1 MIFIDSMA
9 RAWWTAPKMNSR
21 LASRRRSA
29 EAALGARSPSA
40 ADNSPKDIDPR
51 TKTRTTSWSE
61 GLGAAATLLMRLP
74 SRPMAPVTME
84 APAEA
89 AACLSKPP
97 SEAATWTK
105 SAHTP
110 RSSVDDL
117 MREMISSKVGLGR
130 PLA

>member
-1 MIFIDSMA
+1 MV
-9 RAWWTAPKMNSR
+9 
-21 LASRRRSA
+21 
-29 EAALGARSPSA
+29 G
-40 ADNSPKDIDPR
+40 
-51 TKTRTTSWSE
+51 

-89 AACLSKPP
+89 AMLINRRR
-97 SEAATWTK
+97 AATWTK